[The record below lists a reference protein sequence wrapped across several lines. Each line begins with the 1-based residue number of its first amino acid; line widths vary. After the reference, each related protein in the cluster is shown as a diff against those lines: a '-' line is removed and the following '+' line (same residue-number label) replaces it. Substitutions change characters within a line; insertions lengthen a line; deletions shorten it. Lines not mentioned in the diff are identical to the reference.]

1 MFDLLHVRD
10 EKEEF
15 KERLKFATS
24 ILLLLLIRFVVESAP
39 EEEEKAILILVF
51 FLDHMQK
58 TQDCST
64 TTNWEK
70 NKVI

>member
-1 MFDLLHVRD
+1 MFDLLHIRD

-39 EEEEKAILILVF
+39 EEEEKTIIIFSFIIGKEEILI
-51 FLDHMQK
+51 
-58 TQDCST
+58 
-64 TTNWEK
+64 
-70 NKVI
+70 